1 MKKIIINIALFIVSV
16 LAILALCYFV
26 NGSLEMYPTEEQQ
39 EKIRIVS
46 MAIFVFCIFVDCG
59 LVMLR
64 RRCCTKDE

>member
-46 MAIFVFCIFVDCG
+46 MAIC
-59 LVMLR
+59 
-64 RRCCTKDE
+64 K